1 MLDTASLMIYD
12 KIKIVQPKPDYI
24 DNASGICLVF
34 ILNDDPEK
42 CNEWVSQLNLNSNT
56 LELSKAKFYL
66 SLANGKAIK
75 ETNLN
80 QLIDYE
86 GFSDR
91 QKNIIVKYYELIT
104 NSKKISYWKTPNEL
118 NKVSSITAN
127 IKLHNYFESLENQL
141 GEKIILLNILHG
153 DNNFNENDEFSIFL
167 IIDGLFEINEAYAQ
181 DYILEYFSK
190 YNL

>member
-1 MLDTASLMIYD
+1 MKYF
-12 KIKIVQPKPDYI
+12 K
-24 DNASGICLVF
+24 
-34 ILNDDPEK
+34 
-42 CNEWVSQLNLNSNT
+42 
-56 LELSKAKFYL
+56 
-66 SLANGKAIK
+66 NGKAMK

-127 IKLHNYFESLENQL
+127 IKLHNYFLGNALLEHFLKNL
-141 GEKIILLNILHG
+141 TLLLLLPY
-153 DNNFNENDEFSIFL
+153 S
-167 IIDGLFEINEAYAQ
+167 
-181 DYILEYFSK
+181 
-190 YNL
+190 

>member
-1 MLDTASLMIYD
+1 M
-12 KIKIVQPKPDYI
+12 
-24 DNASGICLVF
+24 
-34 ILNDDPEK
+34 
-42 CNEWVSQLNLNSNT
+42 
-56 LELSKAKFYL
+56 
-66 SLANGKAIK
+66 ANGKEIK

-80 QLIDYE
+80 QLIDYK

-104 NSKKISYWKTPNEL
+104 NSKKIGYWKTPNEL

-127 IKLHNYFESLENQL
+127 IKLHNYFESLENQI

-153 DNNFNENDEFSIFL
+153 DDNFNENDEFSIFL